1 MNKVMEDLKTKEE
14 ILSEYF
20 LVETEKTDEIKGW
33 KVVGTIEGCA
43 GQSVSPLLELK
54 TDGDGWLCDFKIKL
68 LHCGLVLC
76 SPEYMIDE
84 DELVMEAMEK
94 VWNAWGAAQQLQ
106 EIISQQI
113 QKKLDDDIITD
124 PYYSHDSWH
133 QDDFGTWT
141 TKTTPNY
148 LGTNPNWSTTITCS
162 STSDAA
168 NYATHLP
175 VDSAI
180 TAATCAT
187 AVNDY
192 ASVYATSCASSCTC

>member
-1 MNKVMEDLKTKEE
+1 MEKEE

-20 LVETEKTDEIKGW
+20 LVETEKTDEMKGW

-76 SPEYMIDE
+76 SPEYVIDE

-94 VWNAWGAAQQLQ
+94 VWGAWGAAQQLQ
-106 EIISQQI
+106 EVLNQQI
-113 QKKLDDDIITD
+113 QEKLDEATITITD
-124 PYYSHDSWH
+124 PYYPHDSW
-133 QDDFGTWT
+133 GNGNWT
-141 TKTTPNY
+141 TTTAPY
-148 LGTNPNWSTTITCS
+148 IPNWSTTITCS
-162 STSDAA
+162 SANDAA
-168 NYATHLP
+168 VNYATYLP
-175 VDSAI
+175 AIDKISDSI
-180 TAATCAT
+180 TGTMATCATT

-192 ASVYATSCASSCTC
+192 ATACASATCTC

>member
-1 MNKVMEDLKTKEE
+1 MEKEE

-20 LVETEKTDEIKGW
+20 LVETEKTEEVKGW

-76 SPEYMIDE
+76 SPEYVIDE

-94 VWNAWGAAQQLQ
+94 VWNAWGSVQQLQ
-106 EIISQQI
+106 EAINNQI
-113 QKKLDDDIITD
+113 NQEEWDKIVTN
-124 PYYSHDSWH
+124 PYYPHDSWNY
-133 QDDFGTWT
+133 T
-141 TKTTPNY
+141 TTTPNY
-148 LGTNPNWSTTITCS
+148 LNANPNWSTTVTCS
-162 STSDAA
+162 STDDAA
-168 NYATHLP
+168 VNYATYLP
-175 VDSAI
+175 AIDNISSAI
-180 TAATCAT
+180 TGTMATCATT

-192 ASVYATSCASSCTC
+192 ATACASATCTC

>member
-84 DELVMEAMEK
+84 DELEIWQERKIRKAREEFPEARCFYFEDRRG
-94 VWNAWGAAQQLQ
+94 WNDM
-106 EIISQQI
+106 ICNM
-113 QKKLDDDIITD
+113 LD
-124 PYYSHDSWH
+124 W
-133 QDDFGTWT
+133 
-141 TKTTPNY
+141 
-148 LGTNPNWSTTITCS
+148 
-162 STSDAA
+162 
-168 NYATHLP
+168 
-175 VDSAI
+175 
-180 TAATCAT
+180 
-187 AVNDY
+187 
-192 ASVYATSCASSCTC
+192 

>member
-1 MNKVMEDLKTKEE
+1 MEKEE

-20 LVETEKTDEIKGW
+20 LVETEKTDEMKGW

-76 SPEYMIDE
+76 SPEYVIDE

-94 VWNAWGAAQQLQ
+94 VWNAWGLAQQLQ
-106 EIISQQI
+106 EIMSQQI
-113 QKKLDDDIITD
+113 QKKLDEATITETD
-124 PYYSHDSWH
+124 PYYPWNWSQPDS
-133 QDDFGTWT
+133 GTWT
-141 TKTTPNY
+141 TTTAPY
-148 LGTNPNWSTTITCS
+148 NPNWSTTITCS
-162 STSDAA
+162 SANNAA
-168 NYATHLP
+168 VNYATYLP
-175 VDSAI
+175 AIDNISSAI
-180 TAATCAT
+180 TGTMATCATT

-192 ASVYATSCASSCTC
+192 ATACASATCSC

>member
-1 MNKVMEDLKTKEE
+1 MNKEE

-20 LVETEKTDEIKGW
+20 LVETEKTEEMKGW

-76 SPEYMIDE
+76 SPEYVIDE

-94 VWNAWGAAQQLQ
+94 VWNAWGVAQQLQ
-106 EIISQQI
+106 EAINKQI
-113 QKKLDDDIITD
+113 NQEEWDKIMTE
-124 PYYSHDSWH
+124 PYCPTYTPYPDSS
-133 QDDFGTWT
+133 GTWT
-141 TKTTPNY
+141 TTTAPYIN
-148 LGTNPNWSTTITCS
+148 TNPNWSTTITCS
-162 STSDAA
+162 SANDAA
-168 NYATHLP
+168 VNYATYLP
-175 VDSAI
+175 AIDNISSAI
-180 TAATCAT
+180 TGTMATCATT

-192 ASVYATSCASSCTC
+192 ATACASATCTC

>member
-1 MNKVMEDLKTKEE
+1 MEDLKTKEE

-20 LVETEKTDEIKGW
+20 LVETEKTDKIKGW

-76 SPEYMIDE
+76 SPEYVIDE

-113 QKKLDDDIITD
+113 QKKLDEDTITD
-124 PYYSHDSWH
+124 PYYPHDSWH

-141 TKTTPNY
+141 STTTPNY

>member
-1 MNKVMEDLKTKEE
+1 MNKEE

-20 LVETEKTDEIKGW
+20 LVETEKTEEMNGW

-68 LHCGLVLC
+68 LHCGLVLA

-94 VWNAWGAAQQLQ
+94 VWNAWGVAQQLQ
-106 EIISQQI
+106 ETINKQI
-113 QKKLDDDIITD
+113 NQKEWDKILTE
-124 PYYSHDSWH
+124 PYCPTYAPYPDSN
-133 QDDFGTWT
+133 GTWT
-141 TKTTPNY
+141 TTTTPIMNP
-148 LGTNPNWSTTITCS
+148 GTWTNTITC
-162 STSDAA
+162 DAT
-168 NYATHLP
+168 NVATYTLDHL
-175 VDSAI
+175 DSAI
-180 TAATCAT
+180 TATSTCATT

-192 ASVYATSCASSCTC
+192 ATTYESTCSC

>member
-1 MNKVMEDLKTKEE
+1 MEKEE

-20 LVETEKTDEIKGW
+20 LVETEKTDEMKGW

-68 LHCGLVLC
+68 LHCGLVLA
-76 SPEYMIDE
+76 SPEYVIDE

-94 VWNAWGAAQQLQ
+94 VWNAWGVAQQLQ
-106 EIISQQI
+106 EVLNQQI
-113 QKKLDDDIITD
+113 QKKLDEATITD
-124 PYYSHDSWH
+124 P
-133 QDDFGTWT
+133 WT
-141 TKTTPNY
+141 TTTTPNY
-148 LGTNPNWSTTITCS
+148 FGTNPNWSTTITCS

-168 NYATHLP
+168 NYATYLP
-175 VDSAI
+175 AIDNLDSAI
-180 TAATCAT
+180 TATCATT

-192 ASVYATSCASSCTC
+192 ATACASSCTC

>member
-1 MNKVMEDLKTKEE
+1 MEDLKTKEE

-20 LVETEKTDEIKGW
+20 LVETEKTEEMKGW

-76 SPEYMIDE
+76 SPEYVIDE
-84 DELVMEAMEK
+84 DDLVMEAMEK
-94 VWNAWGAAQQLQ
+94 VWNVWGVAQALQ
-106 EIISQQI
+106 EAINKQI
-113 QKKLDDDIITD
+113 NQAEWEKLVTE
-124 PYYSHDSWH
+124 PYCPTYAPYPDS
-133 QDDFGTWT
+133 GTWT
-141 TKTTPNY
+141 TTTSPGY
-148 LGTNPNWSTTITCS
+148 LSTNPNWSTTITCS

-168 NYATHLP
+168 NYATYLP
-175 VDSAI
+175 AIDNLDSAI
-180 TAATCAT
+180 TATCATT

-192 ASVYATSCASSCTC
+192 ASAYATACASSCTC

>member
-1 MNKVMEDLKTKEE
+1 MNKEE

-20 LVETEKTDEIKGW
+20 LVETEKTEEMNGW

-68 LHCGLVLC
+68 LHCGLVLA

-94 VWNAWGAAQQLQ
+94 VWNAWGVAQQLQ
-106 EIISQQI
+106 EIMSQQI
-113 QKKLDDDIITD
+113 QKKLDEATIAD
-124 PYYSHDSWH
+124 PYYPHDSWTWS
-133 QDDFGTWT
+133 QPDSGTWT
-141 TKTTPNY
+141 TTTAP
-148 LGTNPNWSTTITCS
+148 TDTPSWSTNTITC
-162 STSDAA
+162 DATNVA
-168 NYATHLP
+168 NYIP
-175 VDSAI
+175 AI
-180 TAATCAT
+180 DYCTTATCATT

-192 ASVYATSCASSCTC
+192 ATAYASTCSC